1 MKFIHVGDVHLGS
14 ETDWTSFDRKR
25 EVWDTFES
33 VIAVCEEKQVDL
45 LLLSGDLFHRQPL
58 VGELKEVNQLFA
70 KLSHT
75 KVVFI
80 AGNHD
85 YVKSNS
91 YYRSFA
97 WSENV
102 YPLLDTQMDCAEFPE
117 LATNVYGFS
126 YHQRELAEPLY
137 DTAYAPRK
145 ARYEILLAHGGDEKH
160 IPVKKEV
167 LAELGYDYIAMG
179 HIHKP
184 QVVLENKAIY
194 AGILEPTDKND
205 IGKHGYVYGE
215 ICEQGVKTEFVPCA
229 SREFV
234 HAVVQVE
241 EHTTGTALKEQL
253 RTYIQETGMQ
263 HMYKF
268 ILQGKRDADIQFD
281 LESLKTCGTIFELLD
296 ETQPAY
302 DFEKLL
308 EANEG
313 NLLGKYIESLKD
325 FDVESIEYEALCL
338 GVQALM
344 EAKRG

>member
-14 ETDWTSFDRKR
+14 DMDWTSFNRKQ

-33 VIAVCEEKQVDL
+33 VVKICEEKQVDL

-58 VGELKEVNQLFA
+58 VGELKEVNRMFA
-70 KLSHT
+70 GLSHT
-75 KVVFI
+75 KVVFV

-85 YVKSNS
+85 YIKANS
-91 YYRSFA
+91 YYRTFE
-97 WSENV
+97 WNDNV
-102 YPLLDTQMDCAEFPE
+102 YPLLDSQMDDVEFPE
-117 LATNVYGFS
+117 LEAAVYGFS
-126 YHQRELAEPLY
+126 YHRKEIAEKLF

-145 ARYEILLAHGGDEKH
+145 QKYEILLAHGGDEKH
-160 IPVKKEV
+160 IPVKKET
-167 LAELGYDYIAMG
+167 LSGLGYDYIALG

-184 QVVLENKAIY
+184 QVILENQAIY

-205 IGKHGYVYGE
+205 VGQHGYVYGE
-215 ICEQGVKTEFVPCA
+215 ITEQGVTTEFVPCA
-229 SREFV
+229 TREII
-234 HAVVQVE
+234 HATVQVGE
-241 EHTTGTALKEQL
+241 TTTGTELKEQL
-253 RTYIQETGMQ
+253 RAYIKENGSQN
-263 HMYKF
+263 MYKF
-268 ILQGKRDADIQFD
+268 ILTGKRDADIQFD
-281 LESLKTCGTIFELLD
+281 LESLKSCGNIFEFID

-308 EANEG
+308 ETNRD

-325 FDVESIEYEALCL
+325 CEKDSIEYQALCL